1 MVEKC
6 VYGYFILFVKI
17 FIKET
22 RSLEGG
28 SLVGRSLEDQS
39 LEDQSL
45 EDRRLE
51 EQSLEGRLPQAE
63 AQFHLVSPHP
73 PQSDPL
79 SMGCRRRVTL
89 PRSHRF

>member
-28 SLVGRSLEDQS
+28 SLEGRSLED
-39 LEDQSL
+39 
-45 EDRRLE
+45 R
-51 EQSLEGRLPQAE
+51 SLEGRRPQAG
-63 AQFHLVSPHP
+63 AQFRLVSPHP

-79 SMGCRRRVTL
+79 SKGCHHRVSL